1 MNSILLTLTALN
13 SNAMNLTAVNVIA
26 LRRWLCMAL
35 LVTASG
41 ITPAQAANDGSNSFD
56 PPGRV
61 GRLSEV
67 TGQVWMF
74 SPSAGEWL
82 AAVRNRP
89 LTSGDRLS
97 TDAGARA
104 EVQIGST
111 TLRLDSG
118 SELEVLQL
126 DDNRMALQLH
136 SGAVS
141 VRLRQADT
149 ASQFELRTAEGRFRA
164 QRTGRYRFDR
174 QDGTSQVT
182 VLSGQAYFEGQA
194 SALSVR
200 AGQRAE
206 FWLDNRNAAQYSLT
220 EPVRDAFASYNADRD
235 QRDDRSASSRYVSPE
250 MTGVEDLDRSGRWE
264 QNADYGALWVP
275 RVVAAGWVPY
285 AVGHWAF
292 VSPWGWTW
300 IDDAPW
306 GFAPFHYGRWV
317 YLRDTWAWAPGTF
330 VARPVYAPALVAWIG
345 SPRASVGISIGGG
358 YGGGYGA
365 SSNFSASVGWFPL
378 APREV
383 YVPSYRV
390 SPRYVEQVNITHVT
404 NITNIT
410 TIINNPQ
417 QAVRDVDFSNRK
429 FHHAITTVPEAVMT
443 GRDNV
448 APAAAQWRAANSG
461 RFESQDRGERSAGGR
476 REEPA
481 RNAAVQA
488 GYAPPMMTMAAA
500 PVAAPVTM
508 ASGTAAAVR
517 EPLRPRELGAPQP
530 SMAAPSNA
538 APAGPAQA
546 ARSNMR
552 VADDSTTPR
561 ALTDRSVSEKNRE
574 NINRENRNRENGNR
588 ENVAER
594 TRPLETSRPAVN
606 APAAPSMAAPASLAP
621 PAAPVRQARFA
632 QEPQRMAPTVERRSE
647 PRAVPAA
654 ASLAPAAAAA
664 PAAAPAPAAKAM
676 PVPSQ
681 RMEGPRVAAREAAA
695 PEPRKQSQDEKGE
708 GRRNHSPRAA
718 D

>member
-1 MNSILLTLTALN
+1 MNTISSNLTALN
-13 SNAMNLTAVNVIA
+13 LAA
-26 LRRWLCMAL
+26 LRRLLGAAL
-35 LVTASG
+35 LAS
-41 ITPAQAANDGSNSFD
+41 AAGVSSTVAAADASNSFD

-97 TDAGARA
+97 TDPGARA
-104 EVQIGST
+104 ELQIGST

-136 SGAVS
+136 SGATS

-149 ASQFELRTAEGRFRA
+149 AAQFELRTAEGRFRV

-182 VLSGQAYFEGQA
+182 VLSGQAYFEGQS

-220 EPVRDAFASYNADRD
+220 EPVRDAFAAYNAERD

-250 MTGVEDLDRSGRWE
+250 MTGIEDLDRNGRWE
-264 QNADYGALWVP
+264 QNNDFGPLWVP
-275 RVVAAGWVPY
+275 RVVAPGWVPY
-285 AVGHWAF
+285 AAGHWAF

-317 YLRDTWAWAPGTF
+317 YLRNTWAWAPGTF
-330 VARPVYAPALVAWIG
+330 VARPVYAPALVGWIG
-345 SPRASVGISIGGG
+345 SPRVGVGISVGG
-358 YGGGYGA
+358 A
-365 SSNFSASVGWFPL
+365 NFSASVGWFPL

-417 QAVRDVDFSNRK
+417 AAVRDVDFSNRK
-429 FHHAITTVPEAVMT
+429 FHHAITTVPESVMT
-443 GRDNV
+443 SRANV
-448 APAAAQWRAANSG
+448 APAAAQWRTANPG
-461 RFESQDRGERSAGGR
+461 RFESQERGERSAGGR
-476 REEPA
+476 RDEAA
-481 RNAAVQA
+481 RNAS
-488 GYAPPMMTMAAA
+488 APPMMTMAAA
-500 PVAAPVTM
+500 PVAVPAVLPVATMSAGPAPVQ
-508 ASGTAAAVR
+508 R
-517 EPLRPRELGAPQP
+517 EPARPRELSAPPP
-530 SMAAPSNA
+530 SMSAPSNT
-538 APAGPAQA
+538 APASPSQA
-546 ARSNMR
+546 ARP
-552 VADDSTTPR
+552 STRIAEDGATPR
-561 ALTDRSVSEKNRE
+561 ASVERPVRERERERDRDTERA
-574 NINRENRNRENGNR
+574 RP
-588 ENVAER
+588 AES
-594 TRPLETSRPAVN
+594 SRPVMT
-606 APAAPSMAAPASLAP
+606 APAA
-621 PAAPVRQARFA
+621 QARP
-632 QEPQRMAPTVERRSE
+632 PQRQQQVVPAPE
-647 PRAVPAA
+647 PRAVQAVPAA
-654 ASLAPAAAAA
+654 AQPANAS
-664 PAAAPAPAAKAM
+664 PVTAPAPAPA
-676 PVPSQ
+676 
-681 RMEGPRVAAREAAA
+681 RMEGPRAMVREGAVA
-695 PEPRKQSQDEKGE
+695 EPRKQSQDEKAEGRE
-708 GRRNHSPRAA
+708 GRRHNGSRAA
-718 D
+718 E

>member
-1 MNSILLTLTALN
+1 MNTISL
-13 SNAMNLTAVNVIA
+13 NLTVLNFAA
-26 LRRWLCMAL
+26 LPRLLCAAL
-35 LVTASG
+35 LVS
-41 ITPAQAANDGSNSFD
+41 AAGFSSTVVAADSSNSFD

-97 TDAGARA
+97 TDPGARA
-104 EVQIGST
+104 ELQIGST

-126 DDNRMALQLH
+126 DDNRMVLQLH
-136 SGAVS
+136 SGATL

-149 ASQFELRTAEGRFRA
+149 AAQFELRTAEGRFRA

-182 VLSGQAYFEGQA
+182 VLSGQAYFEGQS

-220 EPVRDAFASYNADRD
+220 EPVRDAFAAYNAERD

-250 MTGVEDLDRSGRWE
+250 MTGIEDLDRNGRWE
-264 QNADYGALWVP
+264 QNNDYGPLWVP
-275 RVVAAGWVPY
+275 RVVASGWAPY
-285 AVGHWAF
+285 AAGHWAF

-317 YLRDTWAWAPGTF
+317 YLRNTWAWAPGNF
-330 VARPVYAPALVAWIG
+330 VARPVYAPALVGWIG
-345 SPRASVGISIGGG
+345 SPRVGVGISVGG
-358 YGGGYGA
+358 
-365 SSNFSASVGWFPL
+365 SNFSASVGWFPL

-417 QAVRDVDFSNRK
+417 AAVRDVDFSNRK
-429 FHHAITTVPEAVMT
+429 FHHAITTVPESVMT
-443 GRDNV
+443 GRANV
-448 APAAAQWRAANSG
+448 APAAAQWRAANPG
-461 RFESQDRGERSAGGR
+461 RFESQERGERSAGGR
-476 REEPA
+476 RDEAARVAAAPA
-481 RNAAVQA
+481 
-488 GYAPPMMTMAAA
+488 MMTMAAA
-500 PVAAPVTM
+500 PVAVPAATM
-508 ASGTAAAVR
+508 SAGTSPPPR
-517 EPLRPRELGAPQP
+517 EPLRPREFSAPQP
-530 SMAAPSNA
+530 SLSAPRNMTPVN
-538 APAGPAQA
+538 PAEA
-546 ARSNMR
+546 ARPSMR
-552 VADDSTTPR
+552 IAEDGATTR
-561 ALTDRSVSEKNRE
+561 ASVERPVRERERERERDRD
-574 NINRENRNRENGNR
+574 
-588 ENVAER
+588 AER
-594 TRPLETSRPAVN
+594 ARPAESSRPAMT
-606 APAAPSMAAPASLAP
+606 APAAQARPAQGQQRVAPATEPRAQQAMP
-621 PAAPVRQARFA
+621 AMPAMPAAPPLAGT
-632 QEPQRMAPTVERRSE
+632 AP
-647 PRAVPAA
+647 PVPA
-654 ASLAPAAAAA
+654 
-664 PAAAPAPAAKAM
+664 
-676 PVPSQ
+676 
-681 RMEGPRVAAREAAA
+681 RMEGPRAAVRDASVT
-695 PEPRKQSQDEKGE
+695 EPRRHSQDEKAEGRE
-708 GRRNHSPRAA
+708 GRRNNGSRAA
-718 D
+718 E